1 MTITCLRHSLAL
13 SMLVALLLT
22 ACATSEP
29 ASSYERTPL
38 PDRSYDG
45 DVIRSSDEE
54 AVDTLDRPARP
65 EEGMMRVRL
74 LYPDAVREA
83 GLEPRIVV
91 TFVVGPD
98 GLPYDVAVERELS
111 EAAVQGLSEEARE
124 GLKDMEHQAKRT
136 VWSTEFAPATVNGEP
151 VAVQMTWPLSFRAN

>member
-1 MTITCLRHSLAL
+1 MPR
-13 SMLVALLLT
+13 LLLLLIMAVTLT

-45 DVIRSSDEE
+45 DVIRSSDEA
-54 AVDTLDRPARP
+54 AVDMLERPARP

-111 EAAVQGLSEEARE
+111 EAGVAGLSEAARE

>member
-1 MTITCLRHSLAL
+1 MAVT
-13 SMLVALLLT
+13 LT

-111 EAAVQGLSEEARE
+111 EAGVAGLSRRP
-124 GLKDMEHQAKRT
+124 AK
-136 VWSTEFAPATVNGEP
+136 G
-151 VAVQMTWPLSFRAN
+151 

>member
-1 MTITCLRHSLAL
+1 MLR
-13 SMLVALLLT
+13 LLLLLIMAVTLT

-111 EAAVQGLSEEARE
+111 EAGVAGLSEAARE